1 MNKVAVVT
9 GSSSGIGLEAALTLA
24 RNGFDVYATMRDTGK
39 AGQIQGAA
47 KGLPLRVLQLDVDE
61 DQSVKSAV
69 GAVLSEKGRIDVLV
83 NNAGYGLIGAVE
95 DLAMD
100 ELRAQF
106 ETNLFGLV
114 RVTQAVLPVM
124 RKQKSGIIINVGSIA
139 GRVAFPSSP
148 AYSATKFAV
157 EGLSEGMAWELE
169 PFGIKVAVIEPGMIK
184 TNFRNGIAMANKT
197 LDPGSPY
204 APMLQKMSATVGP
217 LIENAGPAQLVA
229 DAVLQAATS
238 QDPEFRYLVG
248 RDAVGLAQAKAGM
261 QDREL
266 LAMLKKNYG
275 L

>member
-9 GSSSGIGLEAALTLA
+9 GSSSGIGREAALTMS

-39 AGQIQGAA
+39 AGLIQRAA
-47 KGLPLRVLQLDVDE
+47 NSLPLRVLQLDVNEDE
-61 DQSVKSAV
+61 SVKSAI
-69 GAVLSEKGRIDVLV
+69 GTVLSEKGRIDVLV

-184 TNFRNGIAMANKT
+184 TNFRNGIAMAKKA
-197 LDPGSPY
+197 LDPGSHY

-248 RDAVGLAQAKAGM
+248 RDAVGLAQARTGM

-266 LAMLKKNYG
+266 LAMLKKNYW

>member
-148 AYSATKFAV
+148 AYCATKFAV
-157 EGLSEGMAWELE
+157 EGLSGGMVWELE
-169 PFGIKVAVIEPGMIK
+169 HFGIKVAVIEPGMIK
-184 TNFRNGIAMANKT
+184 TNFLNGIAMAKKA

-204 APMLQKMSATVGP
+204 AAMMQRMNATIGP
-217 LIENAGPAQLVA
+217 LLENAAPAQLVA

-238 QDPEFRYLVG
+238 PDPEFRYLVG
-248 RDAVGLAQAKAGM
+248 RDAVGLAQTRAGM

>member
-1 MNKVAVVT
+1 
-9 GSSSGIGLEAALTLA
+9 
-24 RNGFDVYATMRDTGK
+24 MRDTGK
-39 AGQIQGAA
+39 AGQIQRAA
-47 KGLPLRVLQLDVDE
+47 KGLPLRVLQLDVNEDE
-61 DQSVKSAV
+61 SVKSAI
-69 GAVLSEKGRIDVLV
+69 GTVLSEKGRIDVLV

-106 ETNLFGLV
+106 ETNLFGPV

-184 TNFRNGIAMANKT
+184 TNFRNGIAMAKKA
-197 LDPGSPY
+197 LDPGSHY

-248 RDAVGLAQAKAGM
+248 RDAVGLAQARTGM